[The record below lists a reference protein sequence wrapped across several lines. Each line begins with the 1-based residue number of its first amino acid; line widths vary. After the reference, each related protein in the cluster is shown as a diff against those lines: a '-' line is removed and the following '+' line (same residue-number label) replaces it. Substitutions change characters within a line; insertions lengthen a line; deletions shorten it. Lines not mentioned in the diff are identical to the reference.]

1 MKLALG
7 TVQFGLDYGV
17 ANPSGQVSLKDVGSI
32 LRQAQQYGIDLL
44 DTAIAYGESEAVL
57 GRYDVR
63 PWKVVTKLPVL
74 PQGCLNI
81 SHWVKDQMLQSL
93 NRLCTDRLYAV
104 LLHHPRQLLDNAN
117 GLELYAALQEIK
129 ATGLV
134 VKIGISVYSPKEL
147 DLLFDRYP
155 VDLVQAPLNILDRRL
170 VESGWARRL
179 NNEGVELHT
188 RSAFLQGLLLMPP
201 DQWPSKFNKWSAI
214 SKEWAGWLKEMGL
227 SGLQA
232 CLRYPLG
239 LQEIDRVIVGVD
251 SIDQL
256 HEIIKEG
263 AGTLQSL
270 PDFGLLKDE
279 RLIDPSS
286 WNQL

>member
-32 LRQAQQYGIDLL
+32 LHQAQQHGIDLL

-57 GRYDVR
+57 GRYDLR
-63 PWKVVTKLPVL
+63 PWKVVTKLPVV

-81 SHWVKDQMLQSL
+81 SHWVKDQVLQSL
-93 NRLCTDRLYAV
+93 NRLGIDRLYAV
-104 LLHHPRQLLDNAN
+104 LLHHPKQLLDNAS
-117 GLELYAALQEIK
+117 GSELYAALQEIK

-134 VKIGISVYSPKEL
+134 AKIGISVYSPKEL

-179 NNEGVELHT
+179 NEEGVELHT
-188 RSAFLQGLLLMPP
+188 RSAFLQGLLLMPA

-214 SKEWAGWLKEMGL
+214 SKEWAGWLKEMDMT
-227 SGLQA
+227 GLQA

-239 LQEIDRVIVGVD
+239 LQEINRVIVGVD

-256 HEIIKEG
+256 HEITKEG